1 MLIGID
7 RFMSEGR
14 AIINFIGNTVATI
27 VIAKSE
33 NAIDMDRYRF
43 IVEGKPMPVV
53 ADVDKQDN
61 IAIFD

>member
-43 IVEGKPMPVV
+43 IVESKTMPFIV
-53 ADVDKQDN
+53 DVDMKDK
-61 IAIFD
+61 IAIFN